1 MTPSTTE
8 FAGASGVA
16 ELRGSEQSSTFDTP
30 TNSIDDNSLPASS
43 VESATVSSTEN
54 PNTVVQPIEVGKA
67 KTVTIGDVSVN
78 DGTSAQISLD
88 RPPGESY
95 APGDT
100 AVITVKDPD
109 ADVDS
114 EVVNTVQLV
123 IGSSIDDPNGST
135 ITLIE
140 TVLTQASS

>member
-1 MTPSTTE
+1 M
-8 FAGASGVA
+8 
-16 ELRGSEQSSTFDTP
+16 
-30 TNSIDDNSLPASS
+30 
-43 VESATVSSTEN
+43 
-54 PNTVVQPIEVGKA
+54 
-67 KTVTIGDVSVN
+67 TIGDVSVN

-135 ITLIE
+135 ITLTE
-140 TVLTQASS
+140 TATDSGVFVGTTEVPASGNEFRLNYDASRPQAQCCNKWRNS